1 MEIAARRAPT
11 EVGNAAA
18 TEADLGARL
27 RSGLDLDLLLALDG
41 RDGDPRPECRLD
53 DRDVR
58 IVGELGPLAS
68 EGRMCRDMDRDVQ
81 AARAPPTWPDLAL
94 VRQPD
99 LVAFVDTRRDRHPE

>member
-53 DRDVR
+53 DRDVP
-58 IVGELGPLAS
+58 IVAELGPLPS
-68 EGRMCRDMDRDVQ
+68 EGGMGATMDPTEQ
-81 AARAPPTWPDLAL
+81 PARPPPPWPALAP

-99 LVAFVDTRRDRHPE
+99 LLAF